1 MAEKLHAPDQIKVFI
16 LYLLYRIG
24 YPLEYTD
31 IATII
36 IRDGLVDYFDFVE
49 YFHRLLEA
57 GHIRRVP
64 KISTEGAESPV
75 GDNKGDGE
83 TPSVDET
90 DTAEKGMFE
99 VTDSGKTIATGLAED
114 LLMTAVREKSYISAM
129 RHLSLEKRKAVVTQS
144 GEQDGTGYLF
154 HCSIKDM
161 DGLALNLSIR
171 ADSYNQLSR
180 MRQNFEERPEVVY
193 RGIIALVTGN
203 VNYLF
208 DV

>member
-16 LYLLYRIG
+16 LYLLDKIG

-49 YFHRLLEA
+49 YFHQLLGA
-57 GHIRRVP
+57 GHIGKVP
-64 KISTEGAESPV
+64 KKNSPEPA
-75 GDNKGDGE
+75 DGE
-83 TPSVDET
+83 DSAKSEN
-90 DTAEKGMFE
+90 AEDWMYE
-99 VTDSGKTIATGLAED
+99 VTDTGRMIAAGLSND

-129 RHLSLEKRKAVVTQS
+129 RHLSLEKRKAVVSQS
-144 GEQDGTGYLF
+144 SEQDGTGYLF

-171 ADSYNQLSR
+171 ADTYNQLSR
-180 MRQNFEERPEVVY
+180 MRQNFEERPDVVY

-208 DV
+208 DT